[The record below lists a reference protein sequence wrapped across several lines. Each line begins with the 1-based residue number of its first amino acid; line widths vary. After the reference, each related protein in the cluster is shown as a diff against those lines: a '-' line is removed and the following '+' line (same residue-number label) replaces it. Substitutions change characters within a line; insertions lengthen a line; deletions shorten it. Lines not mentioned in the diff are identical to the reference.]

1 VARQML
7 RVPRGRRASL
17 EGGNAD
23 GGGGVLRSEW
33 IGVMIDRE

>member
-1 VARQML
+1 MLPRVA
-7 RVPRGRRASL
+7 GRRASL